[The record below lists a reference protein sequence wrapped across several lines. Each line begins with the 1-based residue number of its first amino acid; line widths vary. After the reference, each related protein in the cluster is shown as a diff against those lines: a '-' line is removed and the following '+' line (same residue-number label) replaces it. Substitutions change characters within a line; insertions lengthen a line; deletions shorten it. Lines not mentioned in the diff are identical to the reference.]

1 MPVETPCI
9 WKATSAEGVTCSA
22 PSHSCCYRPDSPVWF
37 VVCSGCASLPVFQLD
52 WNCSKGQMSW
62 RDGNWHLCYSC
73 PACYAVPCV
82 QAWLGVRCVIP
93 QRAALRGCWLKLSG
107 GKMSSREVVLAEG
120 RSLEFA
126 CYRAVLSGLCWIIRL
141 ASWIFLMT
149 LSSCSEQLL
158 LSCGRGCLR
167 FPRGGEW
174 P

>member
-9 WKATSAEGVTCSA
+9 WKATSPEGVTCSA
-22 PSHSCCYRPDSPVWF
+22 PNHSCRYRLDSPGWF
-37 VVCSGCASLPVFQLD
+37 VVCSGCASLPVFQLG

-62 RDGNWHLCYSC
+62 RDGNWPLCSSC
-73 PACYAVPCV
+73 PAVCCAVRCV
-82 QAWLGVRCVIP
+82 QAWLAVSCSS
-93 QRAALRGCWLKLSG
+93 WLELSG
-107 GKMSSREVVLAEG
+107 VKMSSREVVLAEG

-126 CYRAVLSGLCWIIRL
+126 CYGAVLSGLCWIIRL

-158 LSCGRGCLR
+158 LSCGRGCLG
-167 FPRGGEW
+167 FPWGGEW